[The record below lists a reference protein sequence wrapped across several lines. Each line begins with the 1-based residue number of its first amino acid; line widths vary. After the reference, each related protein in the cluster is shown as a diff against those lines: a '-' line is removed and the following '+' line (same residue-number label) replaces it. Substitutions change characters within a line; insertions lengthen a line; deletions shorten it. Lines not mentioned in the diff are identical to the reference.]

1 MAAVI
6 ENPIINSPYAEPAWH
21 WELDERGQPTGERV
35 PGRHLG
41 RVFTTLVCHPM

>member
-35 PGRHLG
+35 PGRG
-41 RVFTTLVCHPM
+41 PSETSRQRPIA

>member
-35 PGRHLG
+35 PGRQPSETP
-41 RVFTTLVCHPM
+41 RQRSVT